1 MSPTSASS
9 AAVLSTKRRALLD
22 ISTKD
27 DNSVWNR
34 RHPHRPDPDRPLVL
48 GRDPIRVQMRKANN
62 GKYRVYLDLDLL
74 DAILIQC
81 IGQFISINIKTALD
95 SAWSSSTLQVCWAH
109 KPDEARD
116 AMLRGQI
123 DDFANRD
130 QFRSVQ
136 KLHQT
141 MHVHEHGGG
150 GILSLGLYRTLAEER
165 RDTNPAR
172 QWHAAQATLEQ
183 IGGTHR
189 ENALVPEITP
199 HRDPMESLTLDA
211 TT

>member
-1 MSPTSASS
+1 
-9 AAVLSTKRRALLD
+9 
-22 ISTKD
+22 
-27 DNSVWNR
+27 
-34 RHPHRPDPDRPLVL
+34 
-48 GRDPIRVQMRKANN
+48 MRKANN

-165 RDTNPAR
+165 VRWERLLDWGLVR
-172 QWHAAQATLEQ
+172 FYIML
-183 IGGTHR
+183 ICSRHR
-189 ENALVPEITP
+189 
-199 HRDPMESLTLDA
+199 
-211 TT
+211 